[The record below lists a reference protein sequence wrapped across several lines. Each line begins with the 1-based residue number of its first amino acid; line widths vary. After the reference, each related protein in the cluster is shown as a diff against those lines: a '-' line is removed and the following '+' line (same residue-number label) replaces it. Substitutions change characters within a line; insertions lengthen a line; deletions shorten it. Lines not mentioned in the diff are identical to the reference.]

1 MASANKMEVEQL
13 KQQAIYIYPVIS
25 VEYPSE
31 IFKEES
37 WNAFSEL
44 QMNLDSENDSYR
56 WVCQDYCEE
65 YSSMD

>member
-13 KQQAIYIYPVIS
+13 EQQAIYIYP

-31 IFKEES
+31 IFKEEG
-37 WNAFSEL
+37 WNAFSDNFSI